1 LKLGG
6 WKALK
11 LLSIF
16 GFPAS
21 QLSGFPAFQLPS
33 FPASQLSGFP
43 ASQLSGFSASQLF
56 MAEMQTAKRVSPDLS
71 MIRTIVKLW
80 GRERKRSRTLI
91 LVFRIIIHIF
101 SE

>member
-1 LKLGG
+1 MLEAWRLESLEAPVDL
-6 WKALK
+6 W
-11 LLSIF
+11 
-16 GFPAS
+16 
-21 QLSGFPAFQLPS
+21 
-33 FPASQLSGFP
+33 LSGFP

-101 SE
+101 SV